1 MSRQVANFLFFI
13 SIQKTKTI
21 DRFFLPHLVKLRSFV
36 RISRKLSANYKE
48 MCGVRARLLHFLVKI
63 RQVAAPCSISLR
75 QILMKVHSF
84 SKFDMSNRNHDK
96 AVLFGLYEKYEQFQ
110 ILRDIGYVNHLLF
123 SRALSLSRQN
133 TPEISVQNATDR
145 FGPTGKVSKKRVL
158 RWTTG
163 AIHSTKI
170 PTGPTGKSG
179 PPQKVD
185 EFFRNFSGWTEP
197 IHCVLD
203 RNFR

>member
-1 MSRQVANFLFFI
+1 M
-13 SIQKTKTI
+13 
-21 DRFFLPHLVKLRSFV
+21 
-36 RISRKLSANYKE
+36 Y
-48 MCGVRARLLHFLVKI
+48 GVRARLLHFLVKI

-96 AVLFGLYEKYEQFQ
+96 AVFFGLYEKYEQFQ

-133 TPEISVQNATDR
+133 TRSGSRPPKFPEISVQNATDR

-158 RWTTG
+158 RWATG
-163 AIHSTKI
+163 NKNSDRSDREKWSTSKG
-170 PTGPTGKSG
+170 GPIFSKL
-179 PPQKVD
+179 
-185 EFFRNFSGWTEP
+185 FR
-197 IHCVLD
+197 LD
-203 RNFR
+203 RTDPLRFGPKFPVILVEWIAPYKSSSLIQEITPS

>member
-1 MSRQVANFLFFI
+1 M
-13 SIQKTKTI
+13 
-21 DRFFLPHLVKLRSFV
+21 
-36 RISRKLSANYKE
+36 Y
-48 MCGVRARLLHFLVKI
+48 GVRARLLHFLVKI

-84 SKFDMSNRNHDK
+84 SKFDISNRNHDK
-96 AVLFGLYEKYEQFQ
+96 AVFFGLYEKYEQFQ

-133 TPEISVQNATDR
+133 TRSGSRPPKVPEISVQNATDR

-185 EFFRNFSGWTEP
+185 QFFRNFSGWTEP